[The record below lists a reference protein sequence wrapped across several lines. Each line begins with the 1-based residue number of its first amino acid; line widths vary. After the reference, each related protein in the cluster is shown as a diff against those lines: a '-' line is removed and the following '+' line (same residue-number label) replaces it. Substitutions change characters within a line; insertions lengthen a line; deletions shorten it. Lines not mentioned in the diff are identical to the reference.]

1 MITKETID
9 KIIET
14 ARVEEVVGEFVTLRK
29 RGVNLQG
36 LCPFHNEKTPSF
48 NVSPSKG
55 IYKCFG
61 CGKAGNAVTFLM
73 EHEHYTYPE
82 ALKYLAKKYHI
93 EIEEDE
99 RTESKE
105 EQTERE
111 SLYLVSAFAQKHFSD
126 ILYNHHDGKAIGLT
140 YFKERKFTEETIR
153 KFQLGY
159 SLNEWHNLTEAV
171 LKAGYNADYLVK
183 TGLSIKKRDE
193 GRETKDDGNSQSPI
207 SNPQSSNLYDRFRG
221 RVMFPIHNL
230 SGRVIGFGGRILK
243 PDVKSPKYLNSPESE
258 IYHKS
263 NVLYG
268 IYFAKKEI
276 ITQDNCYLV
285 EGYTDVISLHQSGI
299 ENVVA
304 SSGTS
309 LTIEQIRLIGRYTK
323 NVTVLYDGD
332 AAGIKASLRGIDL
345 ILEEGLNVKVVLF
358 PDGDDPDSFSHK
370 VSSFEFKEFISQN
383 AKDFIVFKT
392 NLLLKDVAND
402 PVRKAGL
409 IHDIVETIAKIPD
422 NIICSTYLKQC
433 SALMEINEQVLI
445 AEFNKA
451 KRKAA
456 KKQVTETDTE
466 ELLVPIIVE
475 QEQLSIQSTEHQER
489 DIIRLLLHYGNAE
502 ITLSNELTPD
512 NSSLPTPN
520 SQLKVAQFIMQEL
533 LNDSIGFDNNLYGL
547 IFKEFA
553 EKINQ
558 NIAVNEQDFINHPNK
573 EICRLAVD
581 LLSSPH
587 ELSENWEKIHGISVP
602 KKEHTLK
609 DDVFSS
615 VYALKIKKVQKMRD
629 EIKQKLKNTSSEEEK
644 ITLMQT
650 KIQLD
655 SIMLELGKIK
665 GIVIVK

>member
-14 ARVEEVVGEFVTLRK
+14 ARVEEVVGEFITLRK
-29 RGVNLQG
+29 RGVNLLG

-126 ILYNHHDGKAIGLT
+126 ILYNNHDGKAIGLT

-159 SLNEWHNLTEAV
+159 SLNEWHNLTEAA
-171 LKAGYNADYLVK
+171 LKAGYNADYLAK
-183 TGLSIKKRDE
+183 TGLSIKRDE
-193 GRETKDDGNSQSPI
+193 GRETRDEGENPHSPLPTPHSQ
-207 SNPQSSNLYDRFRG
+207 NYYDRFRG

-243 PDVKSPKYLNSPESE
+243 TDAKSPKYVNSPESE

-276 ITQDNCYLV
+276 IAQDNCYLV

-323 NVTVLYDGD
+323 NITVLYDGD
-332 AAGIKASLRGIDL
+332 AAGIKASLRGTDL

-370 VSSFEFKEFISQN
+370 VSSFEFKEFITQN

-392 NLLLKDVAND
+392 NLLLKEVAND

-445 AEFNKA
+445 AEFNKV

-466 ELLVPIIVE
+466 ELLAPIIIE
-475 QEQLSIQSTEHQER
+475 QELLSIQSTEHQER
-489 DIIRLLLHYGNAE
+489 DIIRLLLHYGNEE
-502 ITLSNELTPD
+502 ITLSNEPTSELTTHHSP
-512 NSSLPTPN
+512 LTT
-520 SQLKVAQFIMQEL
+520 KVAQFIMQEL
-533 LNDSIGFDNNLYGL
+533 LNDNIGFDNNLYGL

-553 EKINQ
+553 DKINQ
-558 NIAVNEQDFINHPNK
+558 NIAVNEQDFTNHPNK
-573 EICRLAVD
+573 EISQLAVD
-581 LLSSPH
+581 LLTSPH
-587 ELSENWEKIHGISVP
+587 ELSENWEKIHGINVP
-602 KKEHTLK
+602 KKAQTLK